1 MAFTPLRSKSRSLY
15 PWFATRRDLFESER
29 SPKKTTTWG
38 IIAGLMAVL
47 ALLIYLNPEAT
58 VDLLGGRVRSGLAIG
73 GAFALPPVV
82 FVVSIVMIFVGARR
96 WRIKGGGVLTNPV
109 IHGVSAAFPLEPVL
123 DAIRAG
129 RSEGDTIVAG
139 LSAMQKAR
147 ADERLLTIWASEED
161 RIMYVGVLR
170 VDGDAVW
177 IDAEPFRVD
186 GDRYFDAKELD
197 ATAQPSS
204 LPPRRTHGQ

>member
-1 MAFTPLRSKSRSLY
+1 MTFTPLRSKSRNLY
-15 PWFATRRDLFESER
+15 PWFATRRDLFQPER
-29 SPKKTTTWG
+29 SPKKTMTWG
-38 IIAGLMAVL
+38 IIAGLMVVL

-58 VDLLGGRVRSGLAIG
+58 VDLLGGRVRSGLAIA

-82 FVVSIVMIFVGARR
+82 FVVSIVMIFIGARR

-139 LSAMQKAR
+139 LSAMQKAV
-147 ADERLLTIWASEED
+147 ADDRLLTIWASDED

-170 VDGDAVW
+170 VDGDAIW
-177 IDAEPFRVD
+177 LDAEPFRVD
-186 GDRYFDAKELD
+186 GDRFFDAKDLD
-197 ATAQPSS
+197 AKARQRGVT
-204 LPPRRTHGQ
+204 G